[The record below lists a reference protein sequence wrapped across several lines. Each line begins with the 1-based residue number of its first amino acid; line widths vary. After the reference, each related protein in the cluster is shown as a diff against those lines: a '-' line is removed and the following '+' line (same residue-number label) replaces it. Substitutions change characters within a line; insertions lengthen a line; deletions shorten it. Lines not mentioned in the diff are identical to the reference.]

1 MLFRPKHGLSLLQG
15 KLVTEAAPT
24 GRGGSRI
31 MALDGSVFWTG
42 DVDFVVPDDEA
53 QGMAVREAGFQT
65 HTPISMV
72 VGLGSTGL

>member
-15 KLVTEAAPT
+15 KLVVEA
-24 GRGGSRI
+24 GRGRSRI
-31 MALDGSVFWTG
+31 VALDGSVFRTG

-53 QGMAVREAGFQT
+53 QGIDIREAGFQT